1 MNKTKCLVG
10 LVITLM
16 FIGCASNVMHTKKSL
31 PDWYLNTPEDATAIY
46 GIGEANGE
54 DLGLT
59 RQDAEAG
66 ARDEIVRQI
75 EVKISNMI
83 KRSKLAVGGKVD
95 ANVIRT
101 ASNQVASQTVS
112 QISIIEREVITSKK
126 GYIVYA
132 LAKMS
137 VKTLKDAALKNLKSQ
152 EMVRQLD
159 IDATLQETLDAEV
172 VKLNGLSE

>member
-1 MNKTKCLVG
+1 MNKTRYLVG
-10 LVITLM
+10 LIVAVM
-16 FIGCASNVMHTKKSL
+16 FIGCASSLMHTKKSL
-31 PDWYLNTPEDATAIY
+31 PDWYLNTPEDETAIY
-46 GIGEANGE
+46 GIGEANGQ

-66 ARDEIVRQI
+66 ARDEVVRQI

-83 KRSKLAVGGKVD
+83 KRSKLAVGSEVE
-95 ANVIRT
+95 ASVIRT
-101 ASNQVASQTVS
+101 ASNQVASKTVS

-137 VKTLKDAALKNLKSQ
+137 VETLKEQALKNLKNQ

-159 IDATLQETLDAEV
+159 IDANLQKALDAEV
-172 VKLNGLSE
+172 EKLNGLSE

>member
-1 MNKTKCLVG
+1 MNKSKYLVG
-10 LVITLM
+10 LIITFM
-16 FIGCASNVMHTKKSL
+16 FIGCASTVMHSKKSL
-31 PDWYLNTPEDATAIY
+31 PDWYLNTPEDETAIY
-46 GIGEANGE
+46 GIGEANGQ

-83 KRSKLAVGGKVD
+83 KRSKQAVSGKVD
-95 ANVIRT
+95 ASVIRT
-101 ASNQVASQTVS
+101 ASNQVANQTVS

-137 VKTLKDAALKNLKSQ
+137 IETVKDATLENLKSQ
-152 EMVRQLD
+152 
-159 IDATLQETLDAEV
+159 
-172 VKLNGLSE
+172 